1 MTQER
6 ADEIIR
12 KVFYANFDIFP
23 TTIVIAE
30 EKDFHFGRMVGEMQ
44 KTLEIELAK
53 EVEQER
59 SEKNVRR

>member
-1 MTQER
+1 MNQQR

-12 KVFYANFDIFP
+12 KVFYANFRIFP
-23 TTIVIAE
+23 TRCEAE
-30 EKDFHFGRMVGEMQ
+30 EKDFHIGRMVGEMQ

-59 SEKNVRR
+59 GEAE

>member
-1 MTQER
+1 MTQDR

-12 KVFYANFDIFP
+12 KVFYANFEVFP
-23 TTIVIAE
+23 TRCESE
-30 EKDFHFGRMVGEMQ
+30 EKDFHIGRMVGEMQ

-59 SEKNVRR
+59 QERCEAE

>member
-12 KVFYANFDIFP
+12 KVFYANFRIFP
-23 TTIVIAE
+23 KRCDSE
-30 EKDFHFGRMVGEMQ
+30 EKDFHIGRMVGEMQ

-53 EVEQER
+53 EVEKVEQER
-59 SEKNVRR
+59 SETNE

>member
-12 KVFYANFDIFP
+12 MVFYANFRIFP
-23 TTIVIAE
+23 KCCEGE
-30 EKDFHFGRMVGEMQ
+30 EKDFHIGRMVGEMQ

-53 EVEQER
+53 EVKEEG
-59 SEKNVRR
+59 EAE

>member
-12 KVFYANFDIFP
+12 KVFYANFKVFP
-23 TTIVIAE
+23 THCDSSE
-30 EKDFHFGRMVGEMQ
+30 EKDFHIGRMVGEMQ

-53 EVEQER
+53 EVKEIEN
-59 SEKNVRR
+59 EIN